1 MNTPIILSQSQSH
14 NVAVSLDSQFGIKTR
29 EHVPFT
35 PYIKN
40 AFVLWIVLIPNIPP
54 YYYTSNVE

>member
-29 EHVPFT
+29 EHAPFT

-54 YYYTSNVE
+54 FY